1 MYSLPWT
8 IGCSCLV
15 HLLSA
20 SQIDHHFWTLT
31 VWLLWLFNG
40 DCVNMLTFNDS
51 VTVLTSESF
60 FLKFLSCCFF
70 SFDGYYS
77 TYNGTFLTWLLFIC
91 YRTFLFSFMS
101 ASLFLFRVVAA
112 WMIDWFSF
120 LSTRDSGLSAL

>member
-60 FLKFLSCCFF
+60 FLSFF
-70 SFDGYYS
+70 RVAFFFDGYYS
-77 TYNGTFLTWLLFIC
+77 TYNWTFLTWFYLFAIERFFFLLWVHH
-91 YRTFLFSFMS
+91 R
-101 ASLFLFRVVAA
+101 FLFRVVAA